1 MRIDNSRTAAF
12 GIAAL
17 FLVTITAVAQPAP
30 PFNVKV
36 YGATTIGVGGATTLD
51 LTMNN
56 PGGTTLSAVTGTDT
70 LPPDQAI
77 ATPNGLLSA
86 CTPGSTLGTITA
98 VAGTNL
104 IQIGSSTILSGGACT
119 VQVNVTGTAPGA
131 LANTFNASDA
141 TAGAGNAA
149 VAVLTVLSISPPTI
163 SKAFGAAN
171 LQVGNTTTLTFTI
184 TAANALTN
192 VNFTDTLPAGLTP
205 ATPSNL
211 SSTCGGVA
219 FAGSGVVSLT
229 GGSFASAGTCT
240 VSVDVTGVS
249 PGVQV
254 NSVTVSDANAGVG
267 NTATATIN
275 VVNAPTLT
283 KAFADTTMQLFG
295 AGTTLTFTITN
306 PNTTALTGIAFS
318 DTLTPGA
325 VIAAPDAGL
334 TTTCPGATITAPPG
348 GSTLTLTGL
357 TLAGGASCAVS
368 VHVLGAAVGTFTNTT
383 SPITA
388 LGGTVVGDAASADF
402 TVQDLYFLWF
412 FTESGGGTK

>member
-1 MRIDNSRTAAF
+1 MRIHNSRVAVF

-17 FLVTITAVAQPAP
+17 FLATITAVAQPAP

-36 YGATTIGVGGATTLD
+36 YGAATVGVGGTTTLD

-70 LPPDQAI
+70 LPADQVI

-104 IQIGSSTILSGGACT
+104 ITIGSSAILSGGACT

-131 LANTFNASDA
+131 LPNTFNAADA

-149 VAVLTVLSISPPTI
+149 VAVLTVLASAPPTI
-163 SKAFGAAN
+163 AKAFGAAN
-171 LQVGNTTTLTFTI
+171 VQVGGTTSLTFTI
-184 TAANALTN
+184 TAANPLTN
-192 VNFTDTLPAGLTP
+192 VNFTDTLPAGLTR

-211 SSTCGGVA
+211 SNTCGGVA
-219 FAGSGVVSLT
+219 FAGGSVVSLT
-229 GGSFASAGTCT
+229 GGSFAAAGTCT
-240 VSVDVTGVS
+240 VPVNVTGVT
-249 PGVQV
+249 PGTQV
-254 NSVTVSDANAGVG
+254 NSVTVSDVNAGVG

-275 VVNAPTLT
+275 VVNPPTLT
-283 KAFADTTMQLFG
+283 KAFTDTTLQLLG
-295 AGTTLTFTITN
+295 MGTTLTFTITN
-306 PNTTALTGIAFS
+306 PNTTSLTAIAFT
-318 DTLTPGA
+318 DTLSPGA
-325 VIAAPDAGL
+325 VIASPDAGL
-334 TTTCPGATITAPPG
+334 TSTCASATITAPPG

-357 TLAGGASCAVS
+357 TLAAGASCAVS
-368 VHVLGAAVGTFTNTT
+368 IQVLGAEVGTFTNTT
-383 SPITA
+383 SSITA
-388 LGGTVVGDAASADF
+388 FGGSVVGDAASADF